1 MVYVNGTVMII
12 CTAFTVIFFGYFRG
26 HLKNIYRTRGIYSF
40 LYPAAYFLY
49 KVCFRRHAEKKLP
62 AIKILYPC
70 EDAYVIQQKR
80 YIRNISNAIIILMIF
95 NAAAIVLYAYDT
107 GKTVLI
113 DGIYIER
120 ASPGGGNQ
128 EVELIAQIGDESQKV
143 LVNVEERRLHDNE
156 LEELWKICE
165 DSVRMKVL
173 GNNIGLDHI
182 TEDLNFIS
190 EIPGYSVSVQWQ
202 SSDYNIVSLDGT
214 VKNEDLAA
222 PECLTL
228 TAICSYYEE
237 KREYY
242 FDITV
247 YPLVKNEQVLR
258 REALRDAV
266 LYQEQKTVED
276 DFMILP
282 DSINGEAVAWTQSPG
297 VVTIIVSAL
306 GCLCVVLIFVRE
318 NERYAKAQKKR
329 SCQLIEDY
337 PVFVHKVVLLLGCGM
352 TSKAVWFRIISDYN
366 KGVEKGGEKRYV
378 YEEMIVAANE
388 MKQGITEITAY
399 ENFGRRCQTSQYL
412 KFSSI
417 LIQSVKTGARGMA
430 RMLSD
435 AGEEAMLLRREN
447 AKRIG
452 EEAGT
457 KLLFPMVV
465 LLAIVMVII
474 IIPAFM
480 ATNF

>member
-1 MVYVNGTVMII
+1 MIYVNGAVIIVCTVFTVM
-12 CTAFTVIFFGYFRG
+12 FFGCCR
-26 HLKNIYRTRGIYSF
+26 HSLKNIYDMHGIYSF
-40 LYPAAYFLY
+40 LYPSAYFLY
-49 KVCFRRHAEKKLP
+49 KLCFRKHAEKKLP

-70 EDAYVIQQKR
+70 EDACIIQEKR
-80 YIRNISNAIIILMIF
+80 YMKNISNAIIILMLF
-95 NAAAIVLYAYDT
+95 NAAAIVLYAYDAQ
-107 GKTVLI
+107 KTVLI
-113 DGIYIER
+113 DGVYIER
-120 ASPGGGNQ
+120 ASPGGGNK
-128 EVELIAQIGDESQKV
+128 EVELIAQIGDETQKV
-143 LVNVEERRLHDNE
+143 LVNVEERRLRGDE
-156 LEELWKICE
+156 LEYLWKICE
-165 DSVRMKVL
+165 DSIKKKVL
-173 GNNIGLDHI
+173 GKNVSLDHI
-182 TEDLNFIS
+182 TEDFNFFS
-190 EIPGYSVSVQWQ
+190 EIPEYSVSVQWQ

-214 VKNEDLAA
+214 VKNEHLEA
-222 PECLTL
+222 PKHLML

-237 KREYY
+237 KREYC

-247 YPLVKNEQVLR
+247 YPLAKNERLLR
-258 REALRDAV
+258 QEALCNAL
-266 LYQEQKTVED
+266 LYQEQKTIED

-282 DSINGEAVAWTQSPG
+282 DSINGETVAWTKSPG
-297 VVTIIVSAL
+297 TVTIIVSLL
-306 GCLCVVLIFVRE
+306 GCLCVVLIFFRE
-318 NERYAKAQKKR
+318 NERYTKAQKQR
-329 SCQLIEDY
+329 TCQLIEDY

-388 MKQGITEITAY
+388 MKQGITEIAAY